1 MSKEEVRPLR
11 YGALHSATGCFARG
25 SFAEHPEAEPR
36 DMPPIPPRG
45 DRSNPASQGMNG
57 PALISNGNDPYRSSS
72 RLALGRSLAIARGD

>member
-36 DMPPIPPRG
+36 DMPPTVPLAKHPWSEAEGAKRGAKGGELTVAWRWVMGVPRE
-45 DRSNPASQGMNG
+45 
-57 PALISNGNDPYRSSS
+57 
-72 RLALGRSLAIARGD
+72 